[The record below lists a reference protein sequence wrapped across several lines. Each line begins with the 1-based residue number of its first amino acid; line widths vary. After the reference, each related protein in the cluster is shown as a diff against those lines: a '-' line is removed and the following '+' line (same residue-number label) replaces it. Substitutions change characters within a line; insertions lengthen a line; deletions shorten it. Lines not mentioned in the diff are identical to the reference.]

1 MNIVLAIF
9 MCSFIH
15 SECIAPY
22 VFPEKYAS
30 HYECMIAGY
39 EKSLSKIPIK
49 EKKISGYNIF
59 NVSISGN
66 ICIASPIPPPELY
79 KRTRLII
86 LILF

>member
-15 SECIAPY
+15 SECMAPY

-39 EKSLSKIPIK
+39 EKSLSKMQEIG
-49 EKKISGYNIF
+49 KKDINKDQIF
-59 NVSISGN
+59 FKFACYEEERKPGSEI
-66 ICIASPIPPPELY
+66 
-79 KRTRLII
+79 
-86 LILF
+86 

>member
-15 SECIAPY
+15 SECMAPY

-39 EKSLSKIPIK
+39 EKSLSKMQEIG
-49 EKKISGYNIF
+49 KKDINKDQIF
-59 NVSISGN
+59 FKFACYEEERKPGSS
-66 ICIASPIPPPELY
+66 
-79 KRTRLII
+79 T
-86 LILF
+86 

>member
-39 EKSLSKIPIK
+39 EKSLSKMQEIGKKDINKDQIFFNLLAMKKK
-49 EKKISGYNIF
+49 ESLVQVHK
-59 NVSISGN
+59 VV
-66 ICIASPIPPPELY
+66 PLQVD
-79 KRTRLII
+79 
-86 LILF
+86 

>member
-15 SECIAPY
+15 SECMTPY

-39 EKSLSKIPIK
+39 EKSLSQM
-49 EKKISGYNIF
+49 KKIGKKDINKDQVFFKFACYEEERKPGS
-59 NVSISGN
+59 S
-66 ICIASPIPPPELY
+66 
-79 KRTRLII
+79 T
-86 LILF
+86 

>member
-15 SECIAPY
+15 SECMAPY

-39 EKSLSKIPIK
+39 EKSLSQM
-49 EKKISGYNIF
+49 KKIGKKDIN
-59 NVSISGN
+59 
-66 ICIASPIPPPELY
+66 
-79 KRTRLII
+79 
-86 LILF
+86 

>member
-15 SECIAPY
+15 NECMAPY

-39 EKSLSKIPIK
+39 EKSLSKM
-49 EKKISGYNIF
+49 KKIGKKDINKDQVFFKFACYEEERKPGS
-59 NVSISGN
+59 
-66 ICIASPIPPPELY
+66 
-79 KRTRLII
+79 TT
-86 LILF
+86 